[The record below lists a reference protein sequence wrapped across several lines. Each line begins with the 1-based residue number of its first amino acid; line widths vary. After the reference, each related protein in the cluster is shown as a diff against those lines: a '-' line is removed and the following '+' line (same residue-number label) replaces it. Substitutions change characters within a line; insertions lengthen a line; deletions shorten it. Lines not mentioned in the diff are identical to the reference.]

1 MLRCKAH
8 NHETLLRCGRCE
20 QPICPDCTVM
30 GPVGARCRECASLRS
45 SHMFQIDS
53 GKLTTAAGIGLAV
66 ALVGGYLVALASAA
80 GGFIQFWMA
89 VAMGAAVGETVR
101 RLSGRKRGFT
111 MEVAAGL
118 CAGLGAA
125 GGLAL
130 WLALH
135 RVPLLLMPASL
146 FFHLLSMAVAVF
158 CAVSRIRYL

>member
-1 MLRCKAH
+1 MPRCKAH
-8 NHETLLRCGRCE
+8 NHETLLRCGKCE

-30 GPVGARCRECASLRS
+30 GPVGARCHECASLYS
-45 SHMFQIDS
+45 SHLFQIDS
-53 GKLTTAAGIGLAV
+53 GKLMTALGIGLLV
-66 ALVGGYLVALASAA
+66 ALAGGYLVALASSA
-80 GGFIQFWMA
+80 GGFLQFWMA

-101 RLSGRKRGFT
+101 RLSGRKRGYK
-111 MEVAAGL
+111 MEIAAGL
-118 CAGLGAA
+118 CAALGVA

-135 RVPLLLMPASL
+135 RVPLLLMPSPL